1 MFHKS
6 NWEIVKSFY
15 QEDNGIRFH
24 FERLLFN
31 YNINNRLSRFKI
43 GKGESVRDSPICK
56 GKRWWADSAVIVRIK
71 RTEQIQDDVMK
82 LMWVKEG
89 EN

>member
-1 MFHKS
+1 MGFH
-6 NWEIVKSFY
+6 
-15 QEDNGIRFH
+15 FH

-31 YNINNRLSRFKI
+31 YNINNRLNRFKI
-43 GKGESVRDSPICK
+43 GKGESPICK

-82 LMWVKEG
+82 LMWMKEG
-89 EN
+89 QN